1 MKVGT
6 VANRIKT
13 CIAAGFSLPEAF
25 LQATRERSDA
35 GIIYVADDGREESL
49 SYAEL
54 LAAAERVL
62 GGLREAG
69 MTRGDK
75 LVIQLENELHFA
87 VAFWAALL
95 GGYLPVPVAVPA
107 SFHPRHPGL
116 QKLLAVCRTLDR
128 FAIVTADGLVA
139 DYAACAERAGLALP
153 VLRYDQL
160 QSAAAASDWT
170 PGSPGEA
177 AFLMYSSGSTGQAKG
192 VMLSHVNLLHN
203 VAQIAERSA
212 LSDADRS
219 VTWLPYTHDMG
230 LILFHLTHCLS
241 GIPQVKTSSLGFM
254 KDPLATLRLIDR
266 HRATLTGQPNFAFEH
281 MLRSVGDEQIA
292 GLNLS
297 YLRLIYNGAEPIS
310 AALCHEFAR
319 RFAAAGLPAA
329 AISPGYG
336 IAEACVC
343 ATQHASGSRLDRE
356 ICPVLT
362 VSRRGLAQGIVA
374 EVVGEGEDALPLVN
388 LGPPMDGMVVRVLD
402 DDGKS
407 LPERRIG
414 DLHIS
419 GPNVTRGYYG
429 APDDPR
435 VLTGGWLETG
445 DLGFIADGNVFI
457 TGRKKDVIFING
469 QNFYAHD
476 VEHLIAQETTL
487 EPGQLAVC
495 GYRSPDLRQER
506 VAVFVRANPDDA
518 MLDQFNRVKSL
529 LATALNFEVHRFVP
543 LSVLPRTSS
552 GKLQRFA
559 LVAQLERGEFEHIA
573 AAVASRMAALRTVIA
588 PATSLEHALLAVC
601 IDCCKVPAE
610 QASVDWTF
618 AEFAGD
624 SLKLVDLLTALQ
636 AAQPHPDCVRLR
648 LRDLYRHNT
657 VRELAKT
664 LESGLAGRG
673 EVVPLQLVAGDQYR
687 LSRQQQDLWLLLQ
700 LSDNGAEY
708 HEAYCCDLDQAL
720 DLARFERALAAALT
734 AHSALR
740 TRFVPTRGGLPEQM
754 IEAQPGLDF
763 VYLDLVANHP
773 GRETATVEH
782 CIGELAAR
790 PFALATQPPCRFAL
804 LRTRRDAYTFFV
816 CAHHLVIDGWGFRQL
831 FRTLQEAYSGAA
843 PVPETLRP
851 VDYYAWVASRRG
863 SIEYHEAGE
872 HWRRLMTAPSAS
884 PVLGDPD
891 GAPGATAVA
900 ARRAGRKNVERLH
913 AVARR
918 WGVTPYQL
926 ALAGYLLTL
935 ARVSGTPDIAVGITV
950 AGRSEPAALP
960 ILGYLA
966 NTLAVRVDVR
976 NWRTAFDLAREL
988 RRQVEAALRF
998 QDFPLSEFVAGT
1010 VEAGRPRALYGAA
1023 FSLLES
1029 PLSVTGPLAFRHA
1042 RRLRGGAKL
1051 DLLLN
1056 IEIEGDDWVCYWEYD
1071 AGRITESEVDAWHQ
1085 ALLSCWERFDAEHEV
1100 LLNRFRLQDPGA
1112 ISLVERLAGAP
1123 RKSPRLPLVTDYFEE
1138 QAARHAERT
1147 AVTCGDAALSYGELK
1162 AKVDALAVFLHE
1174 LGVRPETRVLVLLA
1188 KGVDLVVATLAVV
1201 KAGAAY
1207 IPCDTDYPCER
1218 IERIAAKAKPRALV
1232 TTSAYLAA
1240 LDVSA
1245 IDNVVCLD
1253 ACPDHTALSGAC
1265 RLIDSVS
1272 RDVLDTAAKAPSL
1285 PSQARSEDALYVHFT
1300 SGTTGDPKG
1309 IVNSHRSVC
1318 HLIDWY
1324 AEHDL
1329 YREGDQIPQL
1339 VSYAFEAFVG
1349 ELFPALAVGATLHV
1363 VPPLKTIAP
1372 SEMLQLLADKGIA
1385 TATLSPSYALQLFRM
1400 GADSI
1405 RLPALRTL
1413 MFGGEALLPAHVA
1426 LLRVA
1431 LHPGVELINAY
1442 GPTETTVHATWYRIP
1457 PGSDEVCI
1465 GVPLPGKKLIVV
1477 DRCGS
1482 LCGPGEPG
1490 EMWIG
1495 GEGLAVG
1502 YLDDEAQTRHAFAQ
1516 FEAVSG
1522 KHERFYRTGDLG
1534 VLDDKGKLHFLGRI
1548 DNQVKINGQRV
1559 ELEEVEKTLADHPQ
1573 VREAAVLTEPFQAGQ
1588 LRLAGCYCADTE
1600 IEPQQLAEFM
1610 RRRLPAYMVP
1620 ARFVRLHEMP
1630 KSFNAKVD
1638 RKAVGQLL
1646 AADRAQAHDA
1656 DGEKEP
1662 MKQLQGEEI
1671 PEQLRTIVADA
1682 WKKVLGVSSVDNDSN
1697 FFTVGGDSI
1706 LALELVSTLTQSG
1719 LRLAPKDV
1727 FGHPTLAAQVALL
1740 AAAAPASGTAVEPDE
1755 AESGTVALTP
1765 IQHWFFWQD
1774 YDRPDHWHQSLEA
1787 ALDFEVDAEALRAA
1801 LAAVVN
1807 THDQLR
1813 AVFNRRRQGVQ
1824 QFVREPGAGEVAI
1837 DRADVAASSDAADP
1851 DRALT
1856 ELRNRL
1862 AESIDLSKNAYA
1874 VGLAKLGD
1882 ASYRLVW
1889 VIHHLV
1895 VDTVSWRVLVQDI
1908 QTAYAQAVR
1917 GEAPRL
1923 PRRTTAYRAYADRL
1937 EALAADRQAALHQY
1951 EHWRRLVADSGKTND
1966 PWPELSAADLPLS
1979 SFSTHSVA
1987 WDRAQTAVMLAAFPG
2002 QRRAQLQDALLA
2014 SLCRALGRWSGRSEI
2029 AIDLESHGR
2038 TDPGEGIDLTRSV
2051 GWFTALYPLSVAL
2064 PPAEKPIATLRRV
2077 CRARAELPE
2086 EGAGFGVL
2094 RYLCVEPEVAAAF
2107 DTYTD
2112 PAVNFNFLGQVD
2124 RLPTAD
2130 GWRVVPSA
2138 VANFALENH
2147 APYKLIVQSFLRA
2160 GELNFELSASEYVAP
2175 PERLAELAAL
2185 VREEAGALAAVA
2197 QQDDFALRALDFEL
2211 MSLPEAVLARLPRE
2225 TADVYPMSPMQEA
2238 MFFHTVTNPG
2248 SALYHEQTVYRAAQP
2263 IARARLEQALACLV
2277 ARHEMLR
2284 TVFRLEEGAPPLQV
2298 VLGECRALVDERRLA
2313 QAGECDDEAA
2323 ARAEI
2328 AHYLAEERRQGRFE
2342 LSAWPLFRL
2351 TLFSGSKASY
2361 LAFSFHHI
2369 LLDGW
2374 SQASFIAELY
2384 QAYQNSAAADD
2395 AAVGRPASRYKDYLK
2410 RLQLAASH
2418 RGSQAFWTEA
2428 LAGMGYNELPLDAK
2442 RPEERQFVG
2451 EKVHQLLDTAVV
2463 GRLDALARELAVT
2476 VNAVCLAAYGYFLHA
2491 LSGDDDILTGVVTS
2505 GRFPEMPDSSRMLG
2519 CFLNTFPFRLR
2530 VERDAATFRALA
2542 LAAHQFLAAAREH
2555 EHVPLKDILR
2565 WVQPHAAARE
2575 PFNNIY
2581 AFENYPS
2588 NAAADQGLE
2597 LIDGYDMT
2605 NFDLTTVLV
2614 KRGESLRVMFE
2625 YAPDVISSATAQR
2638 WLEQYCHLL
2647 GVLTAD
2653 ADRPVAALDLLPAEQ
2668 HALLAKY
2675 NATARDYDL
2684 DCTLHDLFV
2693 RQARRAPTGVA
2704 VSDGTVRLDYAR
2716 VDAESNRL
2724 AWALAEAGI
2733 GANDFVA
2740 VIVPRRPEA
2749 MIGFLGVLKAGGA
2762 YVPIDPAYPAERM
2775 RTIIADAGA
2784 KAIVTAGEVLAG
2796 GALTAERL
2804 PSVQRIVL
2812 LDDAPAAMPPGA
2824 LRVVD
2829 RSEWQRGSDEPL
2841 PARCKPTDLA
2851 YVIYTSGST
2860 GKPKGVMI
2868 RHRSAVNT
2876 IYGIN
2881 ELFEVGA
2888 ADKILC
2894 FSSFCFDLSVY
2905 DLFGS
2910 LAAGAT
2916 MVLASEAQIR
2926 EPDQLF
2932 DLMAQ
2937 EGVTL
2942 WNSVP
2947 TGMNQLLGTLLLRQQ
2962 APHLESL
2969 RLVMLSGEF
2978 IPLGL
2983 PHDIGKIFPKARST
2997 SLGGATEGS
3006 IWSIHYPIGAI
3017 DSSWKSIPYGYPLP
3031 NQGYYVLNESMQ
3043 HCLVDQVGMLYIV
3056 GEGVAA
3062 GYFNDEEKTAGA
3074 FVRDPFCAEGDAI
3087 IYRTG
3092 DLGRMRGDGYVEIL
3106 GRADLQVKVRGYR
3119 IELGEIENQL
3129 SLMAGLQE
3137 SAAVVVSEGGHNRL
3151 VAFYAADSDEIGG
3164 EQIKAH
3170 LQAQLPDYMV
3180 PSQFLRVDRLPVN
3193 TSGKVDRKQLIAMLP
3208 AARAGVAAG
3217 ADELP
3222 RTDLERGIAEVWQNV
3237 LRIER
3242 VGVNDNFFV
3251 LGGDSILCLQV
3262 AAGLAQQQVSI
3273 RPSDIF
3279 RRPTVAQL
3287 AEFIEQREAGARRE
3301 AVDRDGPLQLAPI
3314 QRWFLHDL
3322 KLGKPEYWHLSMEL
3336 EIGEAVD
3343 HERMAAALL
3352 AVVNHHDA
3360 LRCRLHDEAGERM
3373 EQQPPFE
3380 RIDLA
3385 LRDFAGINGA
3395 LEQAQTV
3402 EQFGRLLREKISFGE
3417 APLFR
3422 VGLVRLAQARYRL
3435 MWVVHHL
3442 LLDGVSWRILLEDL
3456 QRAYRSPEEPL
3467 PAKTSSYGEWTE
3479 LVGQALAE
3487 GGENA
3492 LAPWRADPLLKRPR
3506 LFADPADLRN
3516 TEQRSVV
3523 VTRQLDAQRTRELL
3537 TVANR
3542 AYRTDVQDL
3551 LLAAVMRS
3559 LWALTGGTAFVV
3571 DLEHHGRSL
3580 GEDHLNLSRTVGW
3593 LTAIYPLAIA
3603 LDAPADPG
3611 ELIATVKDKLR
3622 GIGDKAPYYMA
3633 AAHSGRPDA
3642 EGAEAAGSVGGD
3654 ILFNYLGDLDR
3665 VVLDAGWKFAE
3676 PSYPDRAGD
3685 NRRSH
3690 VLDVSVHVADGA
3702 LHVHASAVPALMD
3715 AGFAIERWIDVFQQQ
3730 LLALLDHCLAVGAGR
3745 KTSSDFPLLLPN
3757 RQQLTRLQDN
3767 VADAFPLSAMQQGMY
3782 FNARAYPGSPMY
3794 HVHAGATL
3802 RAQLDVPRLEEAL
3815 NRVAEVTEILRTV
3828 FITDGFER
3836 PIQVVLERVRYRIE
3850 VLEKVT
3856 PDEVFASL
3864 DEDVLDM
3871 SRWPNM
3877 VFKVIRLGED
3887 TYQLVQF
3894 FHHLLMDGWSNAILF
3909 SRIMD
3914 EYERLAQSRSQGTP
3928 LPAPRPN
3935 ASGYRDFVAYQREAA
3950 SHPEPAAFW
3959 RDYLAGAQMLELPV
3973 DRAPREPR
3981 RFLSRICDYSLEGEL
3996 RAALRSKARELSCT
4010 VSDLLLTAYTSLLHV
4025 LTGRT
4030 DLVIGYSASIR
4041 PAAIPGSGEM
4051 IGMFLNTVPLRV
4063 PVVGDRRLSENIA
4076 ALRES
4081 HMRCREFE
4089 EFPLP
4094 LILRA
4099 VRRTAGS
4106 AEDALFR
4113 VLYTSEV
4120 YPGARLAEGMQG
4132 LGHYQWHMTEFDLA
4146 LVYSGENDTSI
4157 HIKMA
4162 YADDLFDGETIEEWF
4177 RLYRELCW
4185 QLVGPAQ
4192 STLDEFKQAR
4202 LTAALP
4208 VAAAPPPIGFL
4219 QRFARSVAVC
4229 GDALAVRAKRSL
4241 SYRELDAES
4250 DALARSLARLTAP
4263 GPVLLDIAD
4272 DGALHVAAIVGCL
4285 KAGRTFVPLSPAGAR
4300 VELANGLQAL
4310 QAVAVITDC
4319 GTDWRQKLA
4328 ARYAVPQVI
4337 ERGELATNAASV
4349 SDVPVVAANLRG
4361 DAYILFTSGSTGKP
4375 KGVRTSVP
4383 ALDHFVDWYA
4393 RTSEIADDDHVA
4405 HLLARHFDA
4414 SLSELLPALA
4424 VGATV
4429 DAETSLEALSFADLE
4444 RYIQANGITL
4454 LTLPADY
4461 FTLWMRQRASPS
4473 SAEVAALK
4481 GLRLLAVGGSPLR
4494 ADAVERWQALTQQQG
4509 KLVPVLNVYGLTE
4522 ATVASATYL
4531 VDRPLAELFDAG
4543 ELDPLSGF
4551 LPIGRRGADLEVID
4565 ASLRA
4570 PASGVGEVV
4579 LCGEGLMEG
4588 YLDGSGGAGAIA
4600 LRGAKGGRW
4609 LHTGD
4614 AAVVA
4619 ENGLVTVLGRTDRLL
4634 KVRGYRVNPLD
4645 IEAALLTVP
4654 GVTAAVVDLRDERLV
4669 AYCMTVQG
4677 ADAAAMKAGA
4687 AERLPSYLVP
4697 AVVPVSVI
4705 PLTASGKPD
4714 RAALA
4719 ALLPA
4724 VGPVESPA
4732 APDSTFAA
4740 LAEMTERLIKQPVE
4754 PGLSFFEQGGD
4765 SLLVAVLADAIERR
4779 FGASLQLGEVVRAA
4793 SMREL
4798 ADLVAARSAHHAIRL
4813 EAKSLAVF

>member
-1 MKVGT
+1 MKTGT

-87 VAFWAALL
+87 VTFWAALL

-128 FAIVTADGLVA
+128 FAIVTADGLVT
-139 DYAACAERAGLALP
+139 DYAACAERAGLVLP

-170 PGSPGEA
+170 SGSPGET

-192 VMLSHVNLLHN
+192 VMLSHANLLHN

-212 LSDADRS
+212 LCDSDRS

-281 MLRSVGDEQIA
+281 MLRSIGDEHIA
-292 GLNLS
+292 GLDLS
-297 YLRLIYNGAEPIS
+297 CLRLIYNGAEPIS

-319 RFAAAGLPAA
+319 RFAAAGLQEA

-402 DDGKS
+402 DDGTS
-407 LPERRIG
+407 LPEMKIG
-414 DLHIS
+414 NLQIS

-435 VLTGGWLETG
+435 VLAGGWLETG

-476 VEHLIAQETTL
+476 VEHLIAQETAL
-487 EPGQLAVC
+487 ESGQLAVC

-518 MLDQFNRVKSL
+518 MLHQFNRVKSL

-543 LSVLPRTSS
+543 LPVLPRTSS

-588 PATSLEHALLAVC
+588 PATPLERALLAVC
-601 IDCCKVPAE
+601 VDCCKVPAE

-636 AAQPHPDCVRLR
+636 VAHPDCAQLR
-648 LRDLYRHNT
+648 LRDLHRHNT

-664 LESGLAGRG
+664 LENGLAGRD
-673 EVVPLQLVAGDQYR
+673 EVSLLQPVSGDRHR
-687 LSRQQQDLWLLLQ
+687 LSRQQQDLWLLQQ

-708 HEAYCCDLDQAL
+708 HEAYCCDLNQVI

-740 TRFVPTRGGLPEQM
+740 TRFVPTGGGLPEQM

-763 VYLDLVANHP
+763 VYLDFVTSHP
-773 GRETATVEH
+773 GRETAAVER
-782 CIGELAAR
+782 CVRELATR

-804 LRTRRDAYTFFV
+804 LRTGSDAYTFFV

-831 FRTLQEAYSGAA
+831 FRTLQEAYSGAVS
-843 PVPETLRP
+843 VPETYRP

-863 SIEYHEAGE
+863 SADYREAGE
-872 HWRRLMTAPSAS
+872 HWRHLMAQPSPS
-884 PVLGDPD
+884 PILGDPD

-900 ARRAGRKNVERLH
+900 AYRVGRESVARMH

-926 ALAGYLLTL
+926 ALAAYLMTL

-976 NWRTAFDLAREL
+976 QLRTAFDLAREV

-998 QDFPLSEFVAGT
+998 QDFPLSEFVAG
-1010 VEAGRPRALYGAA
+1010 VSEGGRPRALYAAA
-1023 FSLLES
+1023 FSLLDS
-1029 PLSVTGPLAFRHA
+1029 PLAVPGPLAFRHA

-1056 IEIEGDDWVCYWEYD
+1056 IEVEGDDWVCYWEYD
-1071 AGRITESEVDAWHQ
+1071 AGRIAEPDVDAWHR
-1085 ALLSCWERFDAEHEV
+1085 ALLSCWESFGADDEV
-1100 LLNRFRLQDPGA
+1100 LLNRLRLQNPGA
-1112 ISLVERLAGAP
+1112 VSLVDRLALAP

-1138 QAARHAERT
+1138 QAARHPERT
-1147 AVTCGDAALSYGELK
+1147 AVTYGDSALSYGELK
-1162 AKVDALAVFLHE
+1162 AKVNALAVFLRE
-1174 LGVRPETRVLVLLA
+1174 LGVRPETRVLVLLP
-1188 KGVDLVVATLAVV
+1188 KGVDLVVVTLAVV
-1201 KAGAAY
+1201 KAGGAY
-1207 IPCDTDYPCER
+1207 VPCDTEYPCER
-1218 IERIAAKAKPRALV
+1218 IERIAAKAKPRALI
-1232 TTSAYLAA
+1232 TTWACLAG

-1245 IDNVVCLD
+1245 IDNIVCLD
-1253 ACPDHTALSGAC
+1253 ACPDHTALSGNC
-1265 RLIDSVS
+1265 CLIDSVS
-1272 RDVLDTAAKAPSL
+1272 RDILDTAAKAPPL

-1300 SGTTGDPKG
+1300 SGTTGEPKG

-1339 VSYAFEAFVG
+1339 VSYAFEAFAG

-1363 VPPLKTIAP
+1363 MPTLKLIDP
-1372 SEMLQLLADKGIA
+1372 SEMLQLFAEKGIA
-1385 TATLSPSYALQLFRM
+1385 VATLSPSYARQLFRM
-1400 GADSI
+1400 GTASVA
-1405 RLPALRTL
+1405 LPALRML
-1413 MFGGEALLPAHVA
+1413 MFGGEALLPAHVTM
-1426 LLRVA
+1426 LRAA

-1442 GPTETTVHATWYRIP
+1442 GPTEATVHATWYRLP

-1465 GVPLPGKKLIVV
+1465 GAPLPGKKLIVV
-1477 DRCGS
+1477 DRCGL

-1502 YLDDEAQTRHAFAQ
+1502 YLDDEAQTRRAFVQ
-1516 FEAVSG
+1516 FEAVPG
-1522 KHERFYRTGDLG
+1522 RHERFYRTGDLG
-1534 VLDDKGKLHFLGRI
+1534 VLDENGNLHFLGRI

-1559 ELEEVEKTLADHPQ
+1559 ELEEVEKILADHPQ
-1573 VREAAVLTEPFQAGQ
+1573 VREAAVVTEPFRAGQ
-1588 LRLAGCYCADTE
+1588 LRLAGCYCADSG
-1600 IEPQQLAEFM
+1600 IDPQELAEFM
-1610 RRRLPAYMVP
+1610 RRHLPAYMVP
-1620 ARFVRLHEMP
+1620 TRFVRLPEMP

-1646 AADRAQAHDA
+1646 AANRAQVHET
-1656 DGEKEP
+1656 DGEEVP
-1662 MKQLQGEEI
+1662 MRHLEV
-1671 PEQLRTIVADA
+1671 EQLREQLRRIVADA
-1682 WKKVLGVSSVDNDSN
+1682 WKKVLGVSSVEDDSN
-1697 FFTVGGDSI
+1697 FFTIGGDSI

-1727 FGHPTLAAQVALL
+1727 FGHPTLVAQVALL
-1740 AAAAPASGTAVEPDE
+1740 AAAVPVSGAAVEPDE
-1755 AESGTVALTP
+1755 AVSGTVALTP
-1765 IQHWFFWQD
+1765 IQHWFFAQD
-1774 YDRPDHWHQSLEA
+1774 YERPDHWHQSLEVG
-1787 ALDFEVDAEALRAA
+1787 LDFEVDAEVLRAA
-1801 LAAVVN
+1801 LLAVVN

-1813 AVFNRRRQGVQ
+1813 AIFNRRRQGVQ
-1824 QFVREPGAGEVAI
+1824 QFVREPGWGDDMVIEIVDA
-1837 DRADVAASSDAADP
+1837 AASADH
-1851 DRALT
+1851 DCALVK
-1856 ELRNRL
+1856 LRDRL
-1862 AESIDLSKNAYA
+1862 AGAIDLSKNAYA

-1895 VDTVSWRVLVQDI
+1895 VDTVSWRILVQDL
-1908 QTAYAQAVR
+1908 QAAYAQASR
-1917 GEAPRL
+1917 GETPLL

-1937 EALAADRQAALHQY
+1937 EALAADRQAALRRY
-1951 EHWRRLVADSGKTND
+1951 EHWRRLVADSGKIND

-1979 SFSTHSVA
+1979 SFGTHNVA
-1987 WDRAQTAVMLAAFPG
+1987 WDHAQTAVLLAAFSG
-2002 QRRAQLQDALLA
+2002 QRRAQLQDVLLA
-2014 SLCRALGRWSGRSEI
+2014 SFCRALGRWSGRSEI

-2051 GWFTALYPLSVAL
+2051 GWFTALYPLSISL
-2064 PPAEKPIATLRRV
+2064 TPAETPIATLRRV
-2077 CRARAELPE
+2077 CQARAALPE

-2094 RYLCVEPEVAAAF
+2094 RYLCAEPEVAAAF
-2107 DTYTD
+2107 DNYTD

-2124 RLPTAD
+2124 RLPAVD

-2138 VANFALENH
+2138 VTNFALENH

-2160 GELNFELSASEYVAP
+2160 GELNFELSASQHIATQ
-2175 PERLAELAAL
+2175 ERLAELAAL
-2185 VREEAGALAAVA
+2185 VRDEARALAAAA

-2211 MSLPEAVLARLPRE
+2211 MSLPDPVLARLPRE
-2225 TADVYPMSPMQEA
+2225 SADVYPMSPMQEA
-2238 MFFHTVTNPG
+2238 MFFHTVTNPD
-2248 SALYHEQTVYRAAQP
+2248 SALYHEQTVYRAAQL
-2263 IARARLEQALACLV
+2263 IVRARLEQALACLV

-2284 TVFRLEEGAPPLQV
+2284 TVFRLEEGAPPLQI
-2298 VLGECRALVDERRLA
+2298 VLGKGRTIIDERSLA
-2313 QAGECDDEAA
+2313 QAGDDEVA

-2328 AHYLAEERRQGRFE
+2328 AHFLDEERHKGRFE
-2342 LSAWPLFRL
+2342 LSTWPLFRL

-2384 QAYQNSAAADD
+2384 QAYQDSEGADN
-2395 AAVGRPASRYKDYLK
+2395 APAGRPTSRYKDYLK
-2410 RLQLAASH
+2410 RLQQAAGD
-2418 RGSQAFWTEA
+2418 RGSQAFWIKA

-2451 EKVHQLLDTAVV
+2451 EKVHQLLDVEVV

-2476 VNAVCLAAYGYFLHA
+2476 VNAVCLAAYCYFLHA
-2491 LSGDDDILTGVVTS
+2491 LSGDDDVLTGVVTS
-2505 GRFPEMPDSSRMLG
+2505 GRFPDMPDASRMLG

-2530 VERDAATFRALA
+2530 VERESATFRDLA
-2542 LAAHQFLAAAREH
+2542 LAAHQFLGAAREH

-2625 YAPDVISSATAQR
+2625 YAPDVIRGATAQR
-2638 WLEQYCHLL
+2638 WLDQYCHLL
-2647 GVLTAD
+2647 DVLAAN
-2653 ADRPVAALDLLPAEQ
+2653 ADRPVAGLDLLPAEQ
-2668 HALLAKY
+2668 HALLARY
-2675 NATARDYDL
+2675 NTTARAYDL

-2693 RQARRAPTGVA
+2693 LQARRAPARVA

-2724 AWALAEAGI
+2724 AWALADAGI

-2762 YVPIDPAYPAERM
+2762 YVPIDPAYPAERIL
-2775 RTIIADAGA
+2775 TIIADAGA
-2784 KAIVTAGEVLAG
+2784 KAIVTVGEVLAG
-2796 GALTAERL
+2796 GALAAERL
-2804 PSVQRIVL
+2804 PTVQRIVL
-2812 LDDAPAAMPPGA
+2812 LDDAAGTVPARLG
-2824 LRVVD
+2824 VVE

-2841 PARCKPTDLA
+2841 PTRCKPSDLA

-2860 GKPKGVMI
+2860 GQPKGVMI

-2876 IYGIN
+2876 IHGIN
-2881 ELFEVGA
+2881 ELFEVGET
-2888 ADKILC
+2888 DKILC

-2937 EGVTL
+2937 EGATV

-2947 TGMNQLLGTLLLRQQ
+2947 TGMNQLLGTLLLRSQI
-2962 APHLESL
+2962 PSLDSL

-2978 IPLGL
+2978 IPLAL
-2983 PHDIGKIFPKARST
+2983 PNDIGKVFPKARST

-3006 IWSIHYPIGAI
+3006 IWSIHYPISEI
-3017 DSSWKSIPYGYPLP
+3017 DPNWKSIPYGYPLP
-3031 NQGYYVLNESMQ
+3031 NQGYYVLNEAMQ

-3062 GYFNDEEKTAGA
+3062 GYFNDAEKTARA
-3074 FVRDPFCAEGDAI
+3074 FVRDPFCADGDAV

-3129 SLMAGLQE
+3129 SLMPGLRE
-3137 SAAVVVSEGGHNRL
+3137 SAAVVVNEGGHNRL
-3151 VAFYAADSDEIGG
+3151 VAFYATDNEEIGG
-3164 EQIKAH
+3164 EQIKVH

-3180 PSQFLRVDRLPVN
+3180 PSQFLCIDRLPVN

-3208 AARAGVAAG
+3208 AARASVAAG

-3222 RTDLERGIAEVWQNV
+3222 RTDLERCIAEVWQNV

-3301 AVDRDGPLQLAPI
+3301 AVDRDGPIELAPI
-3314 QRWFLHDL
+3314 QRWFLRDL

-3336 EIGEAVD
+3336 EIDEAVD
-3343 HERMAAALL
+3343 HERMVAALL

-3360 LRCRLHDEAGERM
+3360 LRCRLQDQAGERM
-3373 EQQPPFE
+3373 EQQPPFQ
-3380 RIDLA
+3380 RIDVA
-3385 LRDFAGINGA
+3385 FRDFVGISGA

-3402 EQFGRLLREKISFGE
+3402 AQFGRLLRENISFAEG
-3417 APLFR
+3417 PLFS
-3422 VGLVRLAQARYRL
+3422 VGLARLELTRYRL
-3435 MWVVHHL
+3435 TWVVHHL
-3442 LLDGVSWRILLEDL
+3442 LVDGVSWRILLEDL
-3456 QRAYRSPEEPL
+3456 QRAYQSPSEPL
-3467 PAKTSSYGEWTE
+3467 PAKTSGYGAWTE
-3479 LVGQALAE
+3479 SVGQALADR
-3487 GGENA
+3487 GA
-3492 LAPWRADPLLKRPR
+3492 TVLAPWRDDPLLDRPR
-3506 LFADPADLRN
+3506 LFADPADPRN
-3516 TEQRSVV
+3516 TEAQSVT
-3523 VTRQLDAQRTRELL
+3523 VTRRLDVQRTRDLL
-3537 TVANR
+3537 TGAHR

-3551 LLAAVMRS
+3551 LIAALMRS
-3559 LWALTGGTAFVV
+3559 FWTLTGGTGFVV

-3580 GEDHLNLSRTVGW
+3580 GEDRLDLSRTVGW
-3593 LTAIYPLAIA
+3593 FTAIYPLAVSFGP
-3603 LDAPADPG
+3603 DADPG

-3622 GIGDKAPYYMA
+3622 GIGDKAPYHMA
-3633 AAHSGRPDA
+3633 SAYSGSQSADAARRA
-3642 EGAEAAGSVGGD
+3642 GAD

-3665 VVLDAGWKFAE
+3665 VALGSGWKFAE
-3676 PSYPDRAGD
+3676 ASHPDRAGE

-3690 VLDVSVHVADGA
+3690 VLDVSAHIADGA
-3702 LHVHASAVPALMD
+3702 LHIQASAVPALMQE
-3715 AGFAIERWIDVFQQQ
+3715 GFGIEGWIDAFQAQ
-3730 LLALLDHCLAVGAGR
+3730 LLALLNHCMAVGVGH
-3745 KTSSDFPLLLPN
+3745 KTSSDFPLLLPD
-3757 RQQLTRLQDN
+3757 RKQLMRLQDN
-3767 VADAFPLSAMQQGMY
+3767 VADAYPLSAMQEGMY

-3815 NRVAEVTEILRTV
+3815 NRVAEVTDILRTV
-3828 FITDGFER
+3828 FVTDGFEQ

-3850 VLEKVT
+3850 VLENVT

-3864 DEDVLDM
+3864 GDDVLDM

-3877 VFKVIRLGED
+3877 VFKVIRLGDD

-3914 EYERLAQSRSQGTP
+3914 EYERLAQSRSKGTP

-3935 ASGYRDFVAYQREAA
+3935 ASGYRDFVAFQREAA

-3959 RDYLAGAQMLELPV
+3959 REYLAGAEMLELPV

-4063 PVVGDRRLSENIA
+4063 PVVGHRPLLENIA

-4099 VRRTAGS
+4099 VRSSAGS

-4157 HIKMA
+4157 HIKIA
-4162 YADDLFDGETIEEWF
+4162 YADDLFNGETIEEWF
-4177 RLYRELCW
+4177 ALFRELCW
-4185 QLVGPAQ
+4185 QLAGPAQ
-4192 STLDEFKQAR
+4192 GTLDEFKQAR
-4202 LTAALP
+4202 LITALP
-4208 VAAAPPPIGFL
+4208 VAAPPAPIGFL
-4219 QRFARSVAVC
+4219 QRFLHAVTER

-4250 DALARSLARLTAP
+4250 DAVARTVARFTPP

-4285 KAGRTFVPLSPAGAR
+4285 KAGRPFVPVPPERARAGLENNLQ
-4300 VELANGLQAL
+4300 ELG
-4310 QAVAVITDC
+4310 AVAVITDR
-4319 GTDWRQKLA
+4319 GADWRQELA
-4328 ARYAVPQVI
+4328 ARYAVANVI
-4337 ERGELATNAASV
+4337 EYSDLAAPPASGA
-4349 SDVPVVAANLRG
+4349 DVLPGVATPRG
-4361 DAYILFTSGSTGKP
+4361 DAYILFTSGSTGRP
-4375 KGVRTSVP
+4375 KGVRIGIP

-4393 RTSEIADDDHVA
+4393 RNSGMADDDCVA

-4429 DAETSLEALSFADLE
+4429 DAETSLDALSFADLE
-4444 RYIQANGITL
+4444 RYVAAKGITV
-4454 LTLPADY
+4454 LTLPAEY
-4461 FTLWMRQRASPS
+4461 FSLWMRQRASPLG
-4473 SAEVAALK
+4473 AAAALK
-4481 GLRLLAVGGSPLR
+4481 RLRLLAVGGSPLR
-4494 ADAVERWQALTQQQG
+4494 ADAVERWQVLTGQQG
-4509 KLVPVLNVYGLTE
+4509 KQVPVLNVYGLTE
-4522 ATVASATYL
+4522 AAIASSAYL

-4543 ELDPLSGF
+4543 EVDPLSSF
-4551 LPIGRRGADLEVID
+4551 LPIGRRGGDLEVID

-4570 PASGVGEVV
+4570 PESGVGEVV
-4579 LCGEGLMEG
+4579 LCGEGLMDG
-4588 YLDGSGGAGAIA
+4588 YLNGSGAGAIA
-4600 LRGAKGGRW
+4600 LRAAKGRRW

-4614 AAVVA
+4614 VALVA

-4645 IEAALLTVP
+4645 IEAALLLVP
-4654 GVTAAVVDLRDERLV
+4654 GVTAALVVLRDERLV
-4669 AYCMTVQG
+4669 AYCVMAAGV
-4677 ADAAAMKAGA
+4677 DAATVKAGA

-4697 AVVPVSVI
+4697 VVVPVSNI

-4714 RAALA
+4714 LGALA
-4719 ALLPA
+4719 ALSPA
-4724 VGPVESPA
+4724 VRPAGTTGPDA
-4732 APDSTFAA
+4732 TLAA
-4740 LAEMTERLIKQPVE
+4740 LGELAERLIKQPVE

-4765 SLLVAVLADAIERR
+4765 SLLAAVLADAIERR

-4793 SMREL
+4793 SLHEL
-4798 ADLVAARSAHHAIRL
+4798 ADLVAARSEHV
-4813 EAKSLAVF
+4813 AKRSEVDPLAVF